1 MEQINGAIPQPN
13 DANSV
18 PAMPPG
24 AQETRP
30 WGKWKNVHEGPGYR
44 VKKLIVEP
52 GHRMSLQYHN
62 HRSEHWVVVTGR
74 ARAIIGK
81 EILDLGIL
89 QSAHVPKRT
98 IHRIENPFEE
108 PAVIIEVQEGKLLLE
123 EDIVRIQDDYQ
134 RVGIAKELAS

>member
-1 MEQINGAIPQPN
+1 MEQINGANPQPN
-13 DANSV
+13 GADSL
-18 PAMPPG
+18 PELPPG
-24 AQETRP
+24 EQETRP

-62 HRSEHWVVVTGR
+62 HRSEHWVVVNGR

-81 EILDLGIL
+81 DTLDLGVL
-89 QSAHVPKRT
+89 QSAHVPRRT
-98 IHRIENPFEE
+98 IHRIENPFDE
-108 PAVIIEVQEGKLLLE
+108 PVIIIEVQEGKLLLE